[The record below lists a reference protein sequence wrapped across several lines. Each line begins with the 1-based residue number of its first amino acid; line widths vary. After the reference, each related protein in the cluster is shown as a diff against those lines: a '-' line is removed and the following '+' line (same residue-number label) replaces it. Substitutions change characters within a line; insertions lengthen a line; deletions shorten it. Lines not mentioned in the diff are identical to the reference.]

1 MKKYAIKFLLCFYF
15 FGCFFG
21 CASPTYR
28 FQSTPSE
35 AEVEVTFKSSG
46 KKSLGKTPLSM
57 PMSDLNPTKEAMT
70 VSFRKAGLEGQT
82 IFVPPSLF
90 AKSVELEVTLI
101 PDPRVGESK
110 KSDQVI
116 GEIATQVAETQKL
129 IQAKQFGVAEQKLNK
144 MISEHPTVSVFY
156 SLMGNVQYLDRKL
169 DAALG
174 FYRKALELDPTAS
187 EISRV
192 IQKIET
198 LKGGGPR

>member
-1 MKKYAIKFLLCFYF
+1 MKKHVVIFLVSNY
-15 FGCFFG
+15 FFG

-35 AEVEVTFKSSG
+35 ADVDVIFKSSG
-46 KKSLGKTPLSM
+46 KKSLGKTPLTL

-70 VSFRKAGLEGQT
+70 VSFRKPGLEGQT

-90 AKSVELEVTLI
+90 AKSVELDVTLT

-174 FYRKALELDPTAS
+174 FYRKALELDPSAG